1 MNIERKSDSLQFCNE
16 YGTCFIIKNDI
27 RYDVVYDDNGKSHL
41 KQEESVEIFMSE
53 FDEENAP
60 RVSKTL
66 TFAQLKELADF
77 CNQRIAN
84 IIEAGVTK

>member
-1 MNIERKSDSLQFCNE
+1 MK
-16 YGTCFIIKNDI
+16 K
-27 RYDVVYDDNGKSHL
+27 
-41 KQEESVEIFMSE
+41 
-53 FDEENAP
+53 NAP

>member
-27 RYDVVYDDNGKSHL
+27 HYDVVYDDNGKSHL

>member
-1 MNIERKSDSLQFCNE
+1 MNIEKKPDSLQFGNE
-16 YGTCFIIKNDI
+16 YGTCFIIRNDTHT
-27 RYDVVYDDNGKSHL
+27 DVVYDDNGKSHL

-53 FDEENAP
+53 FDEEHAP

-84 IIEAGVTK
+84 IQASVTK